1 MSGADEL
8 LLLWITVRI
17 LFAAAVCLEMPA
29 SPGEVALCLQIQ
41 TDMRRRGDL
50 PNGFQASIPG
60 RRTYTVTPPTP
71 GESTSFQEGVE
82 GFRDRRPSDLKHQA
96 T

>member
-41 TDMRRRGDL
+41 TDKRY
-50 PNGFQASIPG
+50 A
-60 RRTYTVTPPTP
+60 
-71 GESTSFQEGVE
+71 
-82 GFRDRRPSDLKHQA
+82 
-96 T
+96 